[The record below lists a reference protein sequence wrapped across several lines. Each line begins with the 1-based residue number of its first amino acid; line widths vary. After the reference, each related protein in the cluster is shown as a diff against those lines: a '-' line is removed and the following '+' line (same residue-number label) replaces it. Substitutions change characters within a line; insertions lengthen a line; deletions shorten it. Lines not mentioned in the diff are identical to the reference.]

1 MSIGHSAAEC
11 RDDGHLGSPA
21 RRIEDA
27 VTGPPLASHARA
39 SAHVSQV
46 VNRYERSVESS
57 IARGRVW
64 VYGVRFEENSLER
77 DAWNRIYDETDSE
90 IAHYLQSGTS
100 VVDAS
105 RNFRIQERARAE
117 RIAAANAAD
126 FLLIYV
132 DTPERVPRERLFAN
146 RQCPNR
152 IDWGDASF
160 DDIVNA
166 MEPPGEDELPLV
178 YHFRGELEAWLRE
191 HSTELSRGRRAQHRG
206 A

>member
-1 MSIGHSAAEC
+1 MNGASNSPLLVVVCGLSFA
-11 RDDGHLGSPA
+11 GKTTLGTALA
-21 RRIEDA
+21 RRFNYQ
-27 VTGPPLASHARA
+27 
-39 SAHVSQV
+39 QV
-46 VNRYERSVESS
+46 DVDQTKVRL
-57 IARGRVW
+57 
-64 VYGVRFEENSLER
+64 YGVRFEENSLER

-132 DTPERVPRERLFAN
+132 DTPERVARERLLAN

-152 IDWGDASF
+152 VDWGDASF

-191 HSTELSRGRRAQHRG
+191 HSTELSRGRRGQHRG

>member
-1 MSIGHSAAEC
+1 V
-11 RDDGHLGSPA
+11 D
-21 RRIEDA
+21 
-27 VTGPPLASHARA
+27 
-39 SAHVSQV
+39 
-46 VNRYERSVESS
+46 RYEWSVESS
-57 IARGRVW
+57 IAGGRVW

-77 DAWNRIYDETDSE
+77 DAWNRLYDETDSE

-105 RNFRIQERARAE
+105 RNFRIQERSRAE

-132 DTPERVPRERLFAN
+132 DTPERVARERLLAN

-152 IDWGDASF
+152 VDWGDPSF

-166 MEPPGEDELPLV
+166 MEPPGKDELPLI
-178 YHFRGELEAWLRE
+178 YHFRDELEAWLSE
-191 HSTELSRGRRAQHRG
+191 HSTELSRGRRGQHRG